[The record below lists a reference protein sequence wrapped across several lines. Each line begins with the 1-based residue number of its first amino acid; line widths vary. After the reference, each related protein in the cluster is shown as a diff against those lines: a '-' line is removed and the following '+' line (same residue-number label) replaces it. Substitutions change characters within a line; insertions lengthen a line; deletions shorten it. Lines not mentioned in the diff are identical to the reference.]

1 MAAMRKK
8 RICSRPTS
16 SPRRLGAMGAVFLL
30 LRAGA
35 ALAQPP
41 VAGAQVHADSSMALP
56 VVAVVPAKSP
66 IAADSLVPA
75 RQKPTPRIW
84 TAAVLPFTGS
94 LPPSELAALSNRFE
108 SEMIAQDSFLILER
122 RRMDLIL
129 KEQGFQQS
137 GACAGSD
144 CEVEVGQLLGVQKV
158 FIGEVSRVGET
169 TTLDVRRVDVATGR
183 DEFGHSLDIH
193 GTAEDVLRLGCRE
206 MALIQSGAKVPDK
219 DRSVLVA
226 QRKTSVWPWVAGG
239 ALLAGGGATAA
250 FLLERGSSR
259 GPGGPSETQVW
270 VGW

>member
-1 MAAMRKK
+1 
-8 RICSRPTS
+8 
-16 SPRRLGAMGAVFLL
+16 MGAVFLSL
-30 LRAGA
+30 LAGRAMGQ
-35 ALAQPP
+35 LP
-41 VAGAQVHADSSMALP
+41 VADTRVSPDSSKVSP
-56 VVAVVPAKSP
+56 VVAVAPAKP
-66 IAADSLVPA
+66 PVAADSLLPV

-108 SEMIAQDSFLILER
+108 SEMIGQDSFLILER

-158 FIGEVSRVGET
+158 FIGEVSRVGGT
-169 TTLDVRRVDVATGR
+169 TTLDVRRVDVASGR
-183 DEFGHSLDIH
+183 DEFGHSLDIR
-193 GTAEDVLRLGCRE
+193 GSTEDVLRLGCRE

-226 QRKTSVWPWVAGG
+226 EHRTSIWPWVAGG

-250 FLLERGSSR
+250 ILLERGSSR
-259 GPGGPSETQVW
+259 SSGGPSETQVW

>member
-1 MAAMRKK
+1 MRRKRSSSRSGSSSHPFGAAG
-8 RICSRPTS
+8 P
-16 SPRRLGAMGAVFLL
+16 VFLL
-30 LRAGA
+30 LAVGLVAG
-35 ALAQPP
+35 QTP
-41 VAGAQVHADSSMALP
+41 VAKSGPLVDSSKASPTAVVPPAKP
-56 VVAVVPAKSP
+56 VVAVDSVAPVRPKP
-66 IAADSLVPA
+66 I
-75 RQKPTPRIW
+75 PRIW

-94 LPPSELAALSNRFE
+94 LPPAELAALSNRFE

-137 GACAGSD
+137 GACAGAD

-158 FIGEVSRVGET
+158 FIGEVSRVGGT

-183 DEFGHSLDIH
+183 DEFGHSLDIR
-193 GTAEDVLRLGCRE
+193 GSAEDVLRLGCHE

-219 DRSVLVA
+219 ERSVLVA
-226 QRKTSVWPWVAGG
+226 ERKTSIWPWVAGG

-250 FLLERGSSR
+250 FLLDRGSSR
-259 GPGGPSETQVW
+259 GSGGSTETQVW

>member
-1 MAAMRKK
+1 MSRK
-8 RICSRPTS
+8 RSSSRSCS
-16 SPRRLGAMGAVFLL
+16 SPRPLGAAGPIFLL
-30 LRAGA
+30 LAVGLA
-35 ALAQPP
+35 IAQPP
-41 VAGAQVHADSSMALP
+41 VAGSAPPADSSKAPPTAVVPPAKP
-56 VVAVVPAKSP
+56 VVA
-66 IAADSLVPA
+66 ADSIVPG
-75 RQKPTPRIW
+75 RPKPIPRIW

-94 LPPSELAALSNRFE
+94 LPPAELAALSNRFE

-137 GACAGSD
+137 GACAGAD

-158 FIGEVSRVGET
+158 FIGEVSRVGGT

-183 DEFGHSLDIH
+183 DEFGHSLDIR
-193 GTAEDVLRLGCRE
+193 GSAEDVLRLGCHE

-219 DRSVLVA
+219 ERSVLVA
-226 QRKTSVWPWVAGG
+226 ERKTSVWPWVAGG

-250 FLLERGSSR
+250 LLLRGSSR
-259 GPGGPSETQVW
+259 SSSGPSETQVW